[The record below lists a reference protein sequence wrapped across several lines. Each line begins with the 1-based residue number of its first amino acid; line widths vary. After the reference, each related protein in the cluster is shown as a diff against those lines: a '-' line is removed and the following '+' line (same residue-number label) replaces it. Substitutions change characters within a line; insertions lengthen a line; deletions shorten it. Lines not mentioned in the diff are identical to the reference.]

1 MDDSCCI
8 LLAIENLRSN
18 PAYQAAEA
26 LRRKS
31 RGKRLAK
38 AKVGS
43 KEHTAICL
51 LITTWISI
59 AHLLKGV
66 EDKSPFFN
74 TLPICH
80 MYRALKDEIEF
91 LRKTLDSQTFARELE
106 ELYEEWEA
114 WLDKMGLSKQ
124 YVTAMCGGMTARFG

>member
-1 MDDSCCI
+1 MDDTCCI
-8 LLAIENLRSN
+8 LLAIESLRSN

-38 AKVGS
+38 SRPGS
-43 KEHTAICL
+43 KEHQAVCL

-59 AHLLKGV
+59 AILV
-66 EDKSPFFN
+66 ARAEDKAAFFN

-80 MYRALKDEIEF
+80 MWRALKDEIEY
-91 LRKTLDSQTFARELE
+91 LRKTLDNKDFAKELE
-106 ELYEEWEA
+106 ELNGEWEA
-114 WLDKMGLSKQ
+114 WLQTMGLSAS
-124 YVTAMCGGMTARFG
+124 YVSAMCGGLTARFG